1 MVVTALRGGA
11 NTFPVTLSAAPRLPA
26 PPEIRLGNATFFAD
40 PSGVLW
46 WPAEATLIVADLHLE
61 KGTSFA
67 RQGLLLPPYDTRATL
82 DRLAAAIERLGP
94 TRVVALGDSF
104 HDAEAADRLDPADQA
119 RLARL
124 VSGRDWLWLAGNHD
138 PKPGPA
144 LGGRVALDTAWLG
157 EVALRHEA
165 DPDAAGA
172 ELSGHYHPKASLAI
186 HGRRLT
192 CRCFVADRRRII
204 LPAFGAYAGGLDVRE
219 PALARLFPAGF
230 TAYLIGTHKTLP
242 IPSRLLL
249 PVPESQDS
257 PLL

>member
-1 MVVTALRGGA
+1 MTPLRCRA
-11 NTFPVTLSAAPRLPA
+11 NTSPVTYPIA
-26 PPEIRLGNATFFAD
+26 PPPGIRLGDASFLAD

-82 DRLAAAIERLGP
+82 DRLGTAIERLRP
-94 TRVVALGDSF
+94 ERVVALGDSF
-104 HDAEAADRLDPADQA
+104 HDTEAADRLDPADQA
-119 RLARL
+119 RLAGL
-124 VSGRDWLWLAGNHD
+124 VAGRDWLWLAGNHD

-144 LGGRVALDTAWLG
+144 LGGRVAFDTAWLG

-165 DPDAAGA
+165 DPGAAGP
-172 ELSGHYHPKASLAI
+172 ELSGHYHPKASLSI

-192 CRCFVADRRRII
+192 CRCFVADRQRII
-204 LPAFGAYAGGLDVRE
+204 LPAFGAYAGGLDVRA
-219 PALARLFPAGF
+219 PALARIFPEGF
-230 TAYLIGTHKTLP
+230 TAYLIGTHRTLAL
-242 IPSRLLL
+242 PSRLLL
-249 PVPESQDS
+249 REPESQDL